1 MIIDGHIHIGKWSE
15 VFLNYKTTVRDAIN
29 VMRQAGVAEAVC
41 FPANQTRNV
50 DLLTEIKLNKDFTFH
65 FTAWINP
72 EDPELDSFLDQH
84 LNEIKFFKIHPSFQK
99 RRITD
104 FSYKKY
110 IQIANDS
117 HIPVIVHCGRWTEIA
132 NFRFPLIIAKEFPNL
147 MLILAHLGGD
157 QPTLMMECANE
168 LNNNNF
174 KNVYLG
180 TESVREFYFV
190 EQVIKILGAKKII
203 FGSDYNLGIPQM
215 YISLIDALKI
225 SAEEKDLIFYHNI
238 KNIIESA

>member
-1 MIIDGHIHIGKWSE
+1 MIIDGHIHIGKWGE
-15 VFLNYKTTVRDAIN
+15 VFLNYQTTVSDAIN
-29 VMRQAGVAEAVC
+29 VMKQAGIDEAVC
-41 FPANQTRNV
+41 FPANETRNI
-50 DLLTEIKLNKDFTFH
+50 DLLNEIKLHPNFPFH

-72 EDPELDSFLDQH
+72 DDAELDSFLEHH

-104 FSYKKY
+104 SSYRKY
-110 IQIANDS
+110 IQIANDL
-117 HIPVIVHCGRWTEIA
+117 HIPIIVHCGRWAEIA
-132 NFRFPLIIAKEFPNL
+132 NFRFPLAIAKEFPNL
-147 MLILAHLGGD
+147 TLIFAHLGGD
-157 QPTLMMECANE
+157 QPNLMMECANE
-168 LNNNNF
+168 LSNNSY

-190 EQVIKILGAKKII
+190 EQIIKKLGAKRII

-225 SAEEKDLIFYHNI
+225 SSEEKELIFYHNI
-238 KNIIESA
+238 KNIIKSA